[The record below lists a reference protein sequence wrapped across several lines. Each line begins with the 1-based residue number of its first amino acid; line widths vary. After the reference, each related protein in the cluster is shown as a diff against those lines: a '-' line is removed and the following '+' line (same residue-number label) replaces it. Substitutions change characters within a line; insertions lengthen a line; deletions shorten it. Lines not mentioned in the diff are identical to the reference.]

1 MKSKTKTILIFA
13 AILAAVFLIA
23 FLDGGAVQSAADKEE
38 EGTLIGAFVSEED
51 LDIGGDLAVSAAG
64 EFVWK
69 AGRLYMDTDEDWWA
83 LKDRGGGIYCTM
95 EPDARYGEED
105 AKSPNITIF
114 GALGAP
120 KIVIFGAL
128 GAPLGKAGID
138 DDNGVRTTDIDLSG
152 EVYACGD
159 RQVIFKLYPIY
170 QTSDGRIYLTRG
182 NSMGMSGSDGASM
195 THTLTRDKTETI
207 GGKSERVKVR
217 VAITAVSRPTPTKF
231 TVAHMDENDDLLK
244 LEEFAPDALPESIT
258 AAPGAAY
265 LIGTSYGQDGDGET
279 AEYDICSRSN
289 DSAPYAYSNLNTFRY
304 QDGKLCSI
312 SIKVNWGEG
321 TV

>member
-23 FLDGGAVQSAADKEE
+23 FLDGGAVQSAADEE

-51 LDIGGDLAVSAAG
+51 IDIGGDLAVSAAG
-64 EFVWK
+64 KFVWK

-83 LKDRGGGIYCTM
+83 LKDRGSGIYCTM
-95 EPDARYGEED
+95 EPDSRDGEED
-105 AKSPNITIF
+105 AKSPCITNF
-114 GALGAP
+114 GTLGAP
-120 KIVIFGAL
+120 Q
-128 GAPLGKAGID
+128 GKTAID
-138 DDNGVRTTDIDLSG
+138 NDNGIRTTDIDLSG

-182 NSMGMSGSDGASM
+182 NSMGMSGADGASI
-195 THTLTRDKTETI
+195 THTLTSDKTETI
-207 GGKSERVKVR
+207 GGKSERVKVK

-258 AAPGAAY
+258 AADGAAY
-265 LIGTSYGQDGDGET
+265 LIGTSYGTDWNGET
-279 AEYDICSRSN
+279 AEYDICSR
-289 DSAPYAYSNLNTFRY
+289 DGRIQLPLDTFAY
-304 QDGKLCSI
+304 QDGKLKAVSI
-312 SIKVNWGEG
+312 WVNWKEG
-321 TV
+321 AA

>member
-1 MKSKTKTILIFA
+1 MCIRDRDI
-13 AILAAVFLIA
+13 
-23 FLDGGAVQSAADKEE
+23 
-38 EGTLIGAFVSEED
+38 
-51 LDIGGDLAVSAAG
+51 DIGGDLAVSAAG
-64 EFVWK
+64 KFVWK
-69 AGRLYMDTDEDWWA
+69 AGRLYMETDDWSA
-83 LKDRGGGIYCTM
+83 LGERGGGIYCTM

-105 AKSPNITIF
+105 AKSPNIT
-114 GALGAP
+114 
-120 KIVIFGAL
+120 IFGAL

-182 NSMGMSGSDGASM
+182 NSMGMSGADGASM
-195 THTLTRDKTETI
+195 THTLTSDKTETI

-217 VAITAVSRPTPTKF
+217 VAITVAARPTPTKF
-231 TVAHMDENDDLLK
+231 TVAHMDENDQLLK

-258 AAPGAAY
+258 AADGAAY
-265 LIGTSYGQDGDGET
+265 LIGTSYGTDWNGET

-321 TV
+321 AA

>member
-23 FLDGGAVQSAADKEE
+23 FLDGGAVQSAADEEE
-38 EGTLIGAFVSEED
+38 EGTLIGAFVSEKNI
-51 LDIGGDLAVSAAG
+51 DIGGDLAVSAAG
-64 EFVWK
+64 KFVWK
-69 AGRLYMDTDEDWWA
+69 AGRLYMEADDWSA
-83 LKDRGGGIYCTM
+83 LGERGGGIYCTM

-114 GALGAP
+114 GE
-120 KIVIFGAL
+120 L

-159 RQVIFKLYPIY
+159 RQVIFNLYPIY

-182 NSMGMSGSDGASM
+182 NSMGMSGSDGASI
-195 THTLTRDKTETI
+195 THTLTSDKTETI

-231 TVAHMDENDDLLK
+231 TVAHMDENDQLLK
-244 LEEFAPDALPESIT
+244 PPRTARRISSARAMARTGTARRRNTTFA
-258 AAPGAAY
+258 AAAMIVRRMLTQIWILSAIRTGSSAQSA
-265 LIGTSYGQDGDGET
+265 
-279 AEYDICSRSN
+279 SRS
-289 DSAPYAYSNLNTFRY
+289 TGGR
-304 QDGKLCSI
+304 
-312 SIKVNWGEG
+312 E
-321 TV
+321 

>member
-1 MKSKTKTILIFA
+1 MKSNTKTILIFA

-23 FLDGGAVQSAADKEE
+23 FLDGGAVQFAADEEE

-51 LDIGGDLAVSAAG
+51 LDIDDLEVTATG
-64 EFVWK
+64 KIQWK
-69 AGRLYMDTDEDWWA
+69 RGRLYAERTEEGWRFPDLPD
-83 LKDRGGGIYCTM
+83 GGGIFSVLPM
-95 EPDARYGEED
+95 ESED
-105 AKSPNITIF
+105 ANGETENPLLNSDFPE
-114 GALGAP
+114 
-120 KIVIFGAL
+120 IVYIGS
-128 GAPLGKAGID
+128 LGKADGRSNVNRE
-138 DDNGVRTTDIDLSG
+138 NGVSTTDIDLSG

-159 RQVIFKLYPIY
+159 RHVIFKFYPIY

-182 NSMGMSGSDGASM
+182 NSMGMSGADGVSV
-195 THTLTRDKTETI
+195 THTLTSDKTETI

-258 AAPGAAY
+258 AADGAAY

-279 AEYDICSRSN
+279 AEYSICNR
-289 DSAPYAYSNLNTFRY
+289 DGRIQPPLDTFAY
-304 QDGKLCSI
+304 QDGKLKAVCI
-312 SIKVNWGEG
+312 RVNWKEG
-321 TV
+321 AA

>member
-23 FLDGGAVQSAADKEE
+23 FLDGSAMQSAAEEEE

-51 LDIGGDLAVSAAG
+51 LDIDDLEITATG
-64 EFVWK
+64 KIQWK
-69 AGRLYMDTDEDWWA
+69 RGRLYMETDDWSA
-83 LKDRGGGIYCTM
+83 LGERGGGIYCTM

-105 AKSPNITIF
+105 VKSPNIT
-114 GALGAP
+114 
-120 KIVIFGAL
+120 IFGAL

-152 EVYACGD
+152 EVYACGS
-159 RQVIFKLYPIY
+159 RHMIFKFYPIY

-182 NSMGMSGSDGASM
+182 NSMGMSGADGVSV
-195 THTLTRDKTETI
+195 THTLTSDKTETI

-217 VAITAVSRPTPTKF
+217 VAITVAARPTPTKF
-231 TVAHMDENDDLLK
+231 TVAHMDENDNLLK

-258 AAPGAAY
+258 AADGAAY

-289 DSAPYAYSNLNTFRY
+289 DSAPYAYSKLNTFRY

-312 SIKVNWGEG
+312 SIPVKWGEG
-321 TV
+321 AA

>member
-13 AILAAVFLIA
+13 AILAAVFLVA
-23 FLDGGAVQSAADKEE
+23 FLDGNAVQSAAEEEE

-51 LDIGGDLAVSAAG
+51 LDIDDLEVTATG
-64 EFVWK
+64 KIQWK
-69 AGRLYMDTDEDWWA
+69 QGRLYAEKWEKSWRFPNLPD
-83 LKDRGGGIYCTM
+83 GGGFYSALRT
-95 EPDARYGEED
+95 ETEGEL
-105 AKSPNITIF
+105 AGSTTPQH
-114 GALGAP
+114 
-120 KIVIFGAL
+120 VSFGAL

-182 NSMGMSGSDGASM
+182 NSMGMSGSDGASI
-195 THTLTRDKTETI
+195 THTLTSDKTETI

-244 LEEFAPDALPESIT
+244 IEEFAPDALPESIT
-258 AAPGAAY
+258 AADGAAY

-279 AEYDICSRSN
+279 AEYSICNR
-289 DSAPYAYSNLNTFRY
+289 DGRIQPPLDTFAY
-304 QDGKLCSI
+304 QDGKLKAASI
-312 SIKVNWGEG
+312 WVNWEEG
-321 TV
+321 AA

>member
-120 KIVIFGAL
+120 
-128 GAPLGKAGID
+128 LGKAGID

-195 THTLTRDKTETI
+195 THTLTREDRDDRRQVRAREGQRRHHRRLPPDTDEVHRRAHGRKRRSLEARGVRARRAARVYHCRARRGVSYRHELWTRRGRRD
-207 GGKSERVKVR
+207 GGIRHLQ
-217 VAITAVSRPTPTKF
+217 P
-231 TVAHMDENDDLLK
+231 
-244 LEEFAPDALPESIT
+244 
-258 AAPGAAY
+258 
-265 LIGTSYGQDGDGET
+265 Q
-279 AEYDICSRSN
+279 
-289 DSAPYAYSNLNTFRY
+289 
-304 QDGKLCSI
+304 Q
-312 SIKVNWGEG
+312 
-321 TV
+321 

>member
-23 FLDGGAVQSAADKEE
+23 FLDGGAVQSAADEEE

-51 LDIGGDLAVSAAG
+51 LDIDDLEITATGKVR
-64 EFVWK
+64 WK
-69 AGRLYMDTDEDWWA
+69 QGRLYMDTDEDWWA

-95 EPDARYGEED
+95 EPDARDGEED
-105 AKSPNITIF
+105 AKSPCITNF
-114 GALGAP
+114 GTLGAP
-120 KIVIFGAL
+120 Q
-128 GAPLGKAGID
+128 GKTAID
-138 DDNGVRTTDIDLSG
+138 NDNGIRTTDIDLSG
-152 EVYACGD
+152 EVYACGS
-159 RQVIFKLYPIY
+159 RHVIFKFYPIY
-170 QTSDGRIYLTRG
+170 QTDDGRIYLTRG
-182 NSMGMSGSDGASM
+182 NSMGMSGADGVSV
-195 THTLTRDKTETI
+195 THTLTSDKTETI

-279 AEYDICSRSN
+279 AEYSICNR
-289 DSAPYAYSNLNTFRY
+289 DGRIQPPLDTFAY
-304 QDGKLCSI
+304 QDGKLKAVSI
-312 SIKVNWGEG
+312 WVNWEEG
-321 TV
+321 AA

>member
-23 FLDGGAVQSAADKEE
+23 FLDGGAVQSAADEEE

-51 LDIGGDLAVSAAG
+51 IDIGGDLAVSAAG
-64 EFVWK
+64 KFVWK
-69 AGRLYMDTDEDWWA
+69 AGRLYMETDDWSA
-83 LKDRGGGIYCTM
+83 LGERGGGIYCTM

-105 AKSPNITIF
+105 AKSPNASRSSARSVRRW
-114 GALGAP
+114 GRPA
-120 KIVIFGAL
+120 
-128 GAPLGKAGID
+128 ID

-159 RQVIFKLYPIY
+159 RQVIFNLYPIY

-182 NSMGMSGSDGASM
+182 NSMGMSGSDGASI
-195 THTLTRDKTETI
+195 THTLTSDKTETI

-265 LIGTSYGQDGDGET
+265 LIGTSYGTGLGRRDGG
-279 AEYDICSRSN
+279 IRHLQ
-289 DSAPYAYSNLNTFRY
+289 P
-304 QDGKLCSI
+304 QQ
-312 SIKVNWGEG
+312 
-321 TV
+321 

>member
-1 MKSKTKTILIFA
+1 MKNRTKTGLIFA
-13 AILAAVFLIA
+13 LILAAVFLIGL
-23 FLDGGAVQSAADKEE
+23 LDGGAASSAAAESEE
-38 EGTLIGAFVSEED
+38 EGMLIGVFVSEED
-51 LDIGGDLAVSAAG
+51 IDTGDDLKVTSPG
-64 EFVWK
+64 KFSWTK
-69 AGRLYMDTDEDWWA
+69 GRLYAERTEEGWRFPDLPD
-83 LKDRGGGIYCTM
+83 GGGIFSVLPM
-95 EPDARYGEED
+95 ESDNTDPEAERRLLTGCFPE
-105 AKSPNITIF
+105 
-114 GALGAP
+114 
-120 KIVIFGAL
+120 IVYIGN
-128 GAPLGKAGID
+128 LGKADGRSNVNRESGTD
-138 DDNGVRTTDIDLSG
+138 QLDIDLSG

-159 RQVIFKLYPIY
+159 RQVIFNLYPIY

-182 NSMGMSGSDGASM
+182 NSMGMSGADGASV

-265 LIGTSYGQDGDGET
+265 LIGTSYGQDWDGET
-279 AEYDICSRSN
+279 AEYTISSRSN
-289 DSAPYAYSNLNTFRY
+289 DSAPYAYSKLNTFRY

-312 SIKVNWGEG
+312 SIPVKWGEG
-321 TV
+321 AA

>member
-51 LDIGGDLAVSAAG
+51 IDIGGDLAVSAAG
-64 EFVWK
+64 KFVWK
-69 AGRLYMDTDEDWWA
+69 AGRLYMEADDWSA
-83 LKDRGGGIYCTM
+83 LGERGGGIYCTM
-95 EPDARYGEED
+95 EPDSRYGEED
-105 AKSPNITIF
+105 AKSPNIT
-114 GALGAP
+114 
-120 KIVIFGAL
+120 IFGAL

-182 NSMGMSGSDGASM
+182 NSMGMSGSI
-195 THTLTRDKTETI
+195 R
-207 GGKSERVKVR
+207 
-217 VAITAVSRPTPTKF
+217 
-231 TVAHMDENDDLLK
+231 
-244 LEEFAPDALPESIT
+244 
-258 AAPGAAY
+258 
-265 LIGTSYGQDGDGET
+265 
-279 AEYDICSRSN
+279 
-289 DSAPYAYSNLNTFRY
+289 
-304 QDGKLCSI
+304 
-312 SIKVNWGEG
+312 
-321 TV
+321 